1 MRTIGL
7 IVAAALLLAAC
18 ATQPN
23 MNVGGN
29 SDTRTLKGSAGV
41 GWKF

>member
-7 IVAAALLLAAC
+7 LVAAALVLAAC

-29 SDTRTLKGSAGV
+29 SDTRTLKGTAGV

>member
-1 MRTIGL
+1 MRAMGL
-7 IVAAALLLAAC
+7 MIVAAVLLTAC

-29 SDTRTLKGSAGV
+29 SDTRTLKGTAGV